1 MEIVRTVLVLALA
14 VGVAVLVLTLA
25 AYMWPPVKP
34 YGEALPYVTFKNTS
48 KGIQLGVFDYSNIKP
63 RAVHIYVNGRL
74 AGSTSGEGWSNVYV
88 KCGDYVEA
96 LFQYDSFDRRVAG
109 RIGCS
114 KPFSAMSVGGVV
126 LDPASV
132 KIVESFHASNGY
144 LDSMGLP
151 AKAYLVCEDTGP
163 SVWDLRYKVFI
174 KLYNHPDA
182 VGCIGAPPNLFRC
195 GRELLISSRDAKDI
209 AGGGTFWDYL
219 NYTVFKTP
227 SAVASNY
234 LGGGTIPIKVKADLT
249 RYSVWDLEATEWNVY
264 LYINGK
270 EVYLGQCYK
279 SQYDLGF
286 KEYNWTDY
294 KMPNASAVIFTC
306 NRVNITDANGEAR
319 TAIMKKA
326 TILYQNKD
334 GSFGYRT
341 HTVITNNTN
350 GCPTPDR
357 VWTSATFKNGNV
369 TYTVSLD
376 ALIKAVQEGVLI
388 PRDKKVLKQF
398 LDWAAKQ
405 PNGLVRHL
413 IDAFLSPKEI
423 EFNVQRIAVNKTGLL
438 HLGFKTNYD
447 PNAKSFSFY
456 IGTMDMFAL
465 GAVLATSVMPLPYD
479 LPKVVKPVGNTTS
492 VIT

>member
-14 VGVAVLVLTLA
+14 VGAAVLMLALA

-74 AGSTSGEGWSNVYV
+74 ASSTSGEGWSNVYV

-96 LFQYDSFDRRVAG
+96 LFQYDNFNRKVAG

-151 AKAYLVCEDTGP
+151 AKAYLVCENTGP
-163 SVWDLRYKVFI
+163 HVWDLRYKVFI
-174 KLYNHPDA
+174 KLYNHPDV
-182 VGCIGAPPNLFRC
+182 VGCISAPPNLFRC
-195 GRELLISSRDAKDI
+195 GRELLISSRDARDI

-249 RYSVWDLEATEWNVY
+249 QYSTWYLEATEWNVY

-279 SQYDLGF
+279 SSYGPQY
-286 KEYNWTDY
+286 KEEKWTEY
-294 KMPNASAVIFTC
+294 RMPNASAVFHTC
-306 NRVNITDANGEAR
+306 SRINYTDASGR
-319 TAIMKKA
+319 TVTGVLKKV
-326 TILYQNKD
+326 TILYENKD

-341 HTVITNNTN
+341 HTVITNKTE
-350 GCPTPDR
+350 GCPKP
-357 VWTSATFKNGNV
+357 STFEVFVKYTADGGE
-369 TYTVSLD
+369 YTVAPDTLVK
-376 ALIKAVQEGVLI
+376 ALEENVFTK
-388 PRDKKVLKQF
+388 RDKEVLKKF
-398 LDWAAKQ
+398 AKWVLNQ
-405 PNGLVRHL
+405 QNWIDIL
-413 IDAFLSPKEI
+413 IDAFLSPKEV
-423 EFNVQRIAVNKTGLL
+423 EFNVKRIAVNGTSLVPI
-438 HLGFKTNYD
+438 GFTTKYD
-447 PNAKSFSFY
+447 PNTRSFSFY

-492 VIT
+492 AIT